1 MFNLGNA
8 TSAAPICR
16 GIITL
21 AKPTNNGVA
30 NINNIIVPCIVKIW
44 LYCSLLKN
52 CIPGR
57 ANSPRSNNASKPAIK
72 NQANEV
78 IKYK

>member
-57 ANSPRSNNASKPAIK
+57 ASSPRSNNASNPAIK